1 MRVAGRRALSK
12 SPNAA
17 CRALPGPQDPV
28 SGRIQVP
35 TSPTPIKDLRGAFTH
50 SEGITDIYLRH
61 GGTTRPGFCSTDFA
75 LISQAASPWQER
87 GRSALRNT
95 SNFSGT
101 GTQPSILIM
110 N

>member
-1 MRVAGRRALSK
+1 MRGAGRRVLSK

-35 TSPTPIKDLRGAFTH
+35 TSPTPVNDLHGAFIH

-61 GGTTRPGFCSTDFA
+61 RGTTRPGFCSQT
-75 LISQAASPWQER
+75 LH
-87 GRSALRNT
+87 
-95 SNFSGT
+95 
-101 GTQPSILIM
+101 
-110 N
+110 